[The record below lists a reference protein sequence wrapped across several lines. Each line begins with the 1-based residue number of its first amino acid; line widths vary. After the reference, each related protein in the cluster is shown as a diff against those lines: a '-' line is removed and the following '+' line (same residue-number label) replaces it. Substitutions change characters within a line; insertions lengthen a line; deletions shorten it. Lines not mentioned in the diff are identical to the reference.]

1 MKRLILSLAVVIPF
15 IIAHAMTVNDLFKKY
30 RSSIPDAQYTEL
42 KGKAL
47 KNQIDSVSTDREKE
61 ILRNAKKVVMLGWA
75 ADNEQYDNLIADL
88 NELKGYN
95 CAMSYTEN
103 GGTEEDSNTF
113 KSMINSLVNP
123 AMKVSVYGKETSS
136 GQYILQPVIVVN
148 YMGMAVIV
156 YVDGKIRPGDEKE
169 LIQTETD
176 TDITIEE

>member
-1 MKRLILSLAVVIPF
+1 M
-15 IIAHAMTVNDLFKKY
+15 
-30 RSSIPDAQYTEL
+30 
-42 KGKAL
+42 
-47 KNQIDSVSTDREKE
+47 
-61 ILRNAKKVVMLGWA
+61 
-75 ADNEQYDNLIADL
+75 IADL

-136 GQYILQPVIVVN
+136 GQYLLQPVIVVN
-148 YMGMAVIV
+148 YMGMSVIV
-156 YVDGKIRPGDEKE
+156 YVDGKIRPGDENE

>member
-75 ADNEQYDNLIADL
+75 TDNEQ
-88 NELKGYN
+88 
-95 CAMSYTEN
+95 
-103 GGTEEDSNTF
+103 
-113 KSMINSLVNP
+113 
-123 AMKVSVYGKETSS
+123 
-136 GQYILQPVIVVN
+136 
-148 YMGMAVIV
+148 
-156 YVDGKIRPGDEKE
+156 
-169 LIQTETD
+169 
-176 TDITIEE
+176 